1 MMFILKRRNEKEE
14 NKISHQKNQVSS
26 KIEKIV
32 DVPLDSWNDDI
43 SKRIYEELRKKSN
56 I

>member
-1 MMFILKRRNEKEE
+1 MMFILKRRNEKEG
-14 NKISHQKNQVSS
+14 KIISHQKHQVSS
-26 KIEKIV
+26 KIENMV

-56 I
+56 Y